1 MIEIL
6 HYEPVNKNKLIGY
19 VDIRV
24 AINGVSFI
32 FRKINHLADGEKK
45 WFNFPTFKRDVND
58 PKAEY
63 LPFYELDKKIHGT
76 QLLNALHDP
85 VKEFCMKNKIEEIAN
100 LDLGKQVEDFGVL
113 PF

>member
-24 AINGVSFI
+24 TIHGVGQI
-32 FRKINHLADGEKK
+32 YRKINHLADGEKK
-45 WFNFPTFKRDVND
+45 WFNVPSFKRDVND
-58 PKAEY
+58 PQGTYEA
-63 LPFYELDKKIHGT
+63 FYEFDKKIHT
-76 QLLNALHDP
+76 NQLLEALHEP
-85 VKEFCMKNKIEEIAN
+85 VKQYCLKNKIAEIKP
-100 LDLGKQVEDFGVL
+100 LDLSGPIQDFGTL